1 MQFNSAVDIPHV
13 IQLAV
18 APVFLLSGIGVT
30 LGVLT
35 TRLSRIIDRARLVE
49 TQLPETTGTTHE
61 IAVTELGA
69 LSRRAQLVNRGITL
83 CTAAALFVCL
93 LIGCLFLGALL
104 DRSLVVPLAG
114 LFIAAMIALIGGYVS
129 FLQEILLATRSL
141 RFGRPRAAI
150 PTARS

>member
-1 MQFNSAVDIPHV
+1 MQLNSAVDVPHV

-35 TRLSRIIDRARLVE
+35 TRLSRIIDRARLLE

-61 IAVTELGA
+61 IAVTELA
-69 LSRRAQLVNRGITL
+69 TLSRRAHLVNRGITL
-83 CTAAALFVCL
+83 CTAGALFVCL
-93 LIGCLFLGALL
+93 LIACLFIGSLL
-104 DRSLVVPLAG
+104 DRALVVLLAG
-114 LFIAAMIALIGGYVS
+114 LFVAAMVALIGGYIS

-141 RFGRPRAAI
+141 RFGR
-150 PTARS
+150 TRSVR

>member
-1 MQFNSAVDIPHV
+1 MQLNSAVDVPHV

-35 TRLSRIIDRARLVE
+35 TRLSRIIDRARLLE

-61 IAVTELGA
+61 IAVTELGS
-69 LSRRAQLVNRGITL
+69 LSRRAELVNRGITL

-93 LIGCLFLGALL
+93 LIACLFLGSLL
-104 DRSLVVPLAG
+104 DRALVVLLAG
-114 LFIAAMIALIGGYVS
+114 LFIAAMIALIGAYIS

-141 RFGRPRAAI
+141 RFGRPRSA
-150 PTARS
+150 S

>member
-1 MQFNSAVDIPHV
+1 MQLNSAVDVPHV

-35 TRLSRIIDRARLVE
+35 TRLSRIIDRARLLE

-61 IAVTELGA
+61 IAITELGT
-69 LSRRAQLVNRGITL
+69 LSRRAHLVNRGITL

-93 LIGCLFLGALL
+93 LIACLFIGSLL
-104 DRSLVVPLAG
+104 DRALVLLLAG
-114 LFIAAMIALIGGYVS
+114 LFVAAMVALIGGYIS

-141 RFGRPRAAI
+141 RFGRPRSAG
-150 PTARS
+150 

>member
-1 MQFNSAVDIPHV
+1 MQLNSAVDVPHV

-35 TRLSRIIDRARLVE
+35 TRLSRIIDRARVLEV
-49 TQLPETTGTTHE
+49 QLPETTGTTHE
-61 IAVTELGA
+61 IAVTELA
-69 LSRRAQLVNRGITL
+69 SLSRRAELVNRGITL

-93 LIGCLFLGALL
+93 LIACLFIGSLL
-104 DRSLVVPLAG
+104 DRALVVLLAG
-114 LFIAAMIALIGGYVS
+114 LFVAAMVALIGGYIS

-141 RFGRPRAAI
+141 RFGRPRS
-150 PTARS
+150 PVVP

>member
-35 TRLSRIIDRARLVE
+35 TRLSRIIDRARLLE

-61 IAVTELGA
+61 TAVTELGA

-104 DRSLVVPLAG
+104 DRALVAPLAG
-114 LFIAAMIALIGGYVS
+114 LFIAAMFALIGGYVS

-141 RFGRPRAAI
+141 RFGR
-150 PTARS
+150 TRSAS

>member
-1 MQFNSAVDIPHV
+1 MQLNSAVDVPHV

-35 TRLSRIIDRARLVE
+35 TRLSRIIDRARVLE
-49 TQLPETTGTTHE
+49 AQLPETTGTTHE
-61 IAVTELGA
+61 IAVTELGS
-69 LSRRAQLVNRGITL
+69 LSRRAELVNRGITL

-93 LIGCLFLGALL
+93 LIACLFIGSLLNRALVL
-104 DRSLVVPLAG
+104 LLAG
-114 LFIAAMIALIGGYVS
+114 LFVAAMVALIGGYIS

-141 RFGRPRAAI
+141 RFGR
-150 PTARS
+150 TRSAT